1 MIRPEKHIQS
11 IEAIHN
17 LIIQLKVMTV
27 FNKPHL
33 EMYNF
38 IDAIEYLPQLMMGEV
53 DKTALFEEELEKI
66 CLKYNLISVLEKY
79 RKV

>member
-17 LIIQLKVMTV
+17 LIIQVKLMTV

-38 IDAIEYLPQLMMGEV
+38 IDEVEYLPQLMMFEE